1 MWFTKNK
8 ELQEISNKL
17 DTIIELLKPPV
28 KSDLTQW
35 IEKENKYSGSIKVQA
50 PLKFYTNG
58 GERNNV
64 FAQMINKG
72 YSDRET
78 QLFNTKVAGKIDLI
92 EWAFENY
99 RDNKMSRRTYNTFL
113 KTKTLYGLTIDELT
127 WEEYNK
133 YRGCGK
139 KSWEEFE
146 KLRNQT
152 I

>member
-35 IEKENKYSGSIKVQA
+35 IEKENKYSGSIKVQNSLIT
-50 PLKFYTNG
+50 PTLKFY
-58 GERNNV
+58 NNDTLTR
-64 FAQMINKG
+64 MISKG

-78 QLFNTKVAGKIDLI
+78 QIFNAAVAGKIDLI
-92 EWAFENY
+92 EWASGKY
-99 RDNKMSRRTYNTFL
+99 RDNQMSRRTYNTFL
-113 KTKTLYGLTIDELT
+113 KTKSLYGLTVDELT
-127 WEEYNK
+127 WEEYNR